1 MLVHYIYQ
9 DTTLVTNM
17 LCTQVYTDP
26 RLIRTD
32 THWRRIGRGR
42 VKAKKH
48 LVVPL
53 VKNEM

>member
-1 MLVHYIYQ
+1 M
-9 DTTLVTNM
+9 LVTNM